1 MADTIAKYIQGV
13 GTLLIGL
20 SLIIG
25 VIWFGYFLIGNI
37 QDRTITVTGKA
48 RKSLI
53 MNESTVSGT
62 WEKKEIISD
71 KAREAVRE
79 LSSKALTAIKAA
91 GIDEKK
97 ITTTSVSVYPEYDW
111 SGKEN
116 KITGYR
122 ALTTL
127 QVKLTDPKKADL
139 IISLMT
145 KNKASSTSGPQLGFS
160 NAILDQME
168 KELKNQAVN
177 DAKNQA
183 DTLAQQAGARL
194 GKVVSISG
202 GGIST
207 PSNGGVYPLTMSK
220 AEVASDSSTPS
231 DISIGEEEMTATVT
245 VTYRLK

>member
-1 MADTIAKYIQGV
+1 MANTIANYIQGV

-20 SLIIG
+20 ALIIG
-25 VIWFGYFLIGNI
+25 VIWFGYSLTTNI

-48 RKSLI
+48 RQSLV

-62 WEKKEIISD
+62 WEKKENTSD
-71 KAREAVRE
+71 KARESVRDM
-79 LSSKALTAIKAA
+79 SSKALLAIKAA

-97 ITTTSVSVYPEYDW
+97 ITTTNVSVYPDYDW

-122 ALTTL
+122 ASTTL
-127 QVKLTDPKKADL
+127 QVKLTDPKKADS

-145 KNKASSTSGPQLGFS
+145 KNQASSTAGPQLGFS

-168 KELKNQAVN
+168 KELKNQAVS

-183 DTLAQQAGARL
+183 DTLAKQAGGEL

-207 PSNGGVYPLTMSK
+207 PSNGGIYPFSMSK
-220 AEVASDSSTPS
+220 AEDSSNASTPS
-231 DISIGEEEMTATVT
+231 DISIGEEEMTATIT